1 MKVRYVMNW
10 SMVLNQLMIDDKYQ
24 SILTNVY
31 NLKQTYTDF
40 LTKAY
45 FIFLI
50 IISVIDNLLLE
61 VANFSNSFVFVK
73 VLYFLN

>member
-1 MKVRYVMNW
+1 MNW